1 MDWNRPM
8 IPIVVRA
15 VLLLL
20 FGTQVAMAQGA
31 GSQADHEA
39 LRKLKADVLSA
50 INTRDLSRMDALLH
64 KPFAATVIT
73 QDSFNDTGKLA
84 AFFQGLFARPVLR
97 LTKLH
102 MEAEADEL
110 AQIHS
115 GTFAVARGS
124 TKERYE
130 LADGR
135 GFDIE
140 GRWTATAIKDSAGWK
155 VLAVHAGTNFLD
167 NPVINA
173 IERNA
178 LNFAAAGAAAGAIAG
193 CLLGFFI
200 GRRRGRRTA
209 SQK

>member
-8 IPIVVRA
+8 IPIVLRA

-20 FGTQVAMAQGA
+20 FGTQLATAQGA
-31 GSQADHEA
+31 GSRADHEA

-64 KPFAATVIT
+64 KPFVATVIT

-97 LTKLH
+97 LTKLQ

-193 CLLGFFI
+193 CLLGFFV